1 MHKCAV
7 AALAPTAAGAAFR
20 GGPGESASLWL
31 RTATPPDAEF
41 LNSVFPATQTDEF
54 IAAGS
59 TLK

>member
-7 AALAPTAAGAAFR
+7 ATLAPTAAAFR
-20 GGPGESASLWL
+20 GGPGESDGLWL
-31 RTATPPDAEF
+31 RTAMPPDAEF
-41 LNSVFPATQTDEF
+41 LNSVFQGTRTDEF